1 MKVFIKTFGCRVN
14 QVESQAIKEMFA
26 SQRAEFVKNFEDAQI
41 AVLNTCTVTS
51 KADSDV
57 EKMTRQILSRNPRA
71 KLVLTGCYAAA
82 HAEKIK
88 KDFPKAQIIDKYEI
102 AAKLFGKDTCWT
114 VSGAE
119 GRSRAFVKIQDGCD
133 YFCSY
138 CIVPF
143 ARNKKIS
150 KPLAD
155 VTAEIQNLI
164 SKNFHEIVLTGIN
177 IGNYKCPVTG
187 ADLAKLTTEIFKLP
201 GKFRIRFSSIEVN
214 TLTDNLIAA
223 AKTGGEKFCNY
234 FHIPLQSGRDKI
246 LKDMN
251 RRYSAAQYAAR
262 VAELRKTFPDIGIYA
277 DIIAGYP
284 TETDED
290 SDETYNFIKTLK
302 LSGLH
307 VFSFSPRPM
316 TAAAKLP
323 QLPPAVIKNRADKLR
338 GLDKILR
345 ANFAAS
351 QVGKTLEVLAEK
363 TKNGATSGVSGN
375 FLRVNFTPPAPPGSL
390 VSVKI
395 TAAENDVLRGTID
408 TNRKV

>member
-14 QVESQAIKEMFA
+14 QTESQAIKEMFA
-26 SQRAEFVKNFEDAQI
+26 VQGAQFVKNFEDAEI

-57 EKMTRQILSRNPRA
+57 EKMTRQILARNPRA
-71 KLVLTGCYAAA
+71 KLVLTGCYSAA
-82 HAEKIK
+82 HGDKIK
-88 KDFPKAQIIDKYEI
+88 KKFPKARIIDKYEL
-102 AAKLFGKDTCWT
+102 ARELFGKDTCWT

-133 YFCSY
+133 CFCSY

-164 SKNFHEIVLTGIN
+164 SKNFREIVLTGIN
-177 IGNYKCPVTG
+177 IGNYKCPATG
-187 ADLAKLTTEIFKLP
+187 ADLAGLAAEIFKLQ
-201 GKFRIRFSSIEVN
+201 GKFRIRFSSIELN
-214 TLTDNLIAA
+214 TVTGNLIAA
-223 AKTGGEKFCNY
+223 AKTGGGKFCNY
-234 FHIPLQSGRDKI
+234 FHIPLQSGSDKI

-251 RRYSAAQYAAR
+251 RRYTAAEYAGR
-262 VAELRKTFPDIGIYA
+262 VSELRKIFPDIGIYA
-277 DIIAGYP
+277 DVIAGYP
-284 TETDED
+284 TETDGDFE
-290 SDETYNFIKTLK
+290 ETYNFIKKLK

-316 TAAAKLP
+316 TAAEKLP
-323 QLPPAVIKNRADKLR
+323 QLPPAAVKNRADKLR

-345 ANFAAS
+345 ADFAAS
-351 QVGKTLEVLAEK
+351 QAGKTLEVLAEK
-363 TKNGATSGVSGN
+363 TKNGLTSGVSGN
-375 FLRVNFTPPAPPGSL
+375 FLRVTFSQPAQAGSL
-390 VSVKI
+390 LNIKI
-395 TAAENDVLRGTID
+395 TAAENDLLRGTVI
-408 TNRKV
+408 

>member
-26 SQRAEFVKNFEDAQI
+26 AQSSEFVKNFEDAQI

-51 KADSDV
+51 KADADI

-82 HAEKIK
+82 HVEKIK
-88 KDFPKAQIIDKYEI
+88 KNFPKAQIIDKYEL
-102 AAKLFGKDTCWT
+102 ARELFGKDTCWT
-114 VSGAE
+114 VSGSE

-133 YFCSY
+133 CFCSY

-150 KPLAD
+150 KPMAD

-187 ADLAKLTTEIFKLP
+187 ADIAKLTEEIFKLP
-201 GKFRIRFSSIEVN
+201 GKFRLRFSSIEVN
-214 TLTDNLIAA
+214 TLTDNLVAA
-223 AKTGGEKFCNY
+223 AKRGGGKFCNY
-234 FHIPLQSGRDKI
+234 FHIPLQSGCDKI

-251 RRYSAAQYAAR
+251 RRYTAAQYAAR
-262 VAELRKTFPDIGIYA
+262 IAELRKIFPDIGIYA
-277 DIIAGYP
+277 DVIAGYP
-284 TETDED
+284 TETDENF
-290 SDETYNFIKTLK
+290 DETYNFISYLK

-316 TAAAKLP
+316 TAAAKLT

-338 GLDKILR
+338 ALDKILR
-345 ANFAAS
+345 NNFAAS
-351 QVGKTLEVLAEK
+351 QVGRTVEVLAEK
-363 TKNGATSGVSGN
+363 TKNGVTSGVSGN
-375 FLRVNFTPPAPPGSL
+375 FLRINFTPPVQAGSL
-390 VSVKI
+390 LTVK
-395 TAAENDVLRGTID
+395 TTSAKNDILLGAPD
-408 TNRKV
+408 ANRKV